1 MPFAQLVIQQITCRT
16 PTETGINDHDEVY
29 FLVAGAT
36 SSGKTVRVSPKGPAQ
51 DYFSMAAGDSL
62 HEIVLWQ
69 DDLED
74 GKDAFLIVFVR
85 EQGKASG
92 GSPGRCNRPVCRGDV
107 DWTRRDGRGGE
118 GQREAQG
125 DALVGDRARRY
136 RETRRGIP

>member
-85 EQGKASG
+85 EQGKPQAIGMRS
-92 GSPGRCNRPVCRGDV
+92 RRIRHRPMHRQRRRAAG
-107 DWTRRDGRGGE
+107 TRKLAKGPSS
-118 GQREAQG
+118 QS
-125 DALVGDRARRY
+125 L
-136 RETRRGIP
+136 